1 MKKKSVFLCLLLA
14 LSLVCNLP
22 VMPAS
27 AALQK
32 EKITL
37 NNLPAYSEKAYV
49 ELNDNVPSFS
59 KKDMTSKAFEKYSEL
74 DDLGRCGVAYANV
87 CRETMPTEE
96 RGNIGMIKP
105 SGWHTVKYDNVDGK
119 YLYNRCHL
127 IGYQLTAE
135 NANEKNLIT
144 GTRYL
149 NIEGML
155 PFENMVADYI
165 DETNNHVLYRVTP
178 IFKDDNLLAS
188 GVQMEAYSVEDKG
201 KGVSFNV
208 YCYNVQPGITIDYTN
223 GDSKLSDGTIA
234 SITLNYTQYA
244 LEVGQSK
251 TLVAV
256 TSPESA
262 VKSVTWYSSNN
273 KIATVS
279 KNGKVTAVKAGT
291 VTITAKTTNG
301 LKAICKVTVKEKS
314 DTTVTNSAVNGNIT
328 YVLNTNTKKFHLP
341 SCSSV
346 KDMKDKNKQEV
357 TCSRDEVIDMG
368 YVPCKRCNP

>member
-1 MKKKSVFLCLLLA
+1 MKKKNVFLCLLMA
-14 LSLVCNLP
+14 LSLVCNLS
-22 VMPAS
+22 VMSSS
-27 AALQK
+27 ATSQK
-32 EKITL
+32 DKITL
-37 NNLPAYSEKAYV
+37 NNLPVYSGEAYV

-59 KKDMTSKAFEKYSEL
+59 KKDMTTKAFEKYSEL

-105 SGWHTVKYDNVDGK
+105 SGWQTVKYDNVDGK

-155 PFENMVADYI
+155 LFENMVADYI
-165 DETNNHVLYRVTP
+165 DETDNHVLYRVTP
-178 IFKDDNLLAS
+178 IFKGNNLLAS

-234 SITLNYTQYA
+234 SITLNYTKYA

-291 VTITAKTTNG
+291 VTITAKTSNG
-301 LKAICKVTVKEKS
+301 LKATCKVTVKEKS
-314 DTTVTNSAVNGNIT
+314 DTTVINSSANGNIN

-341 SCSSV
+341 TCSSV
-346 KDMKDKNKQEV
+346 KDMKDKNKKEV
-357 TCSRDEVIDMG
+357 SCSRDEVIDMG

>member
-1 MKKKSVFLCLLLA
+1 MKKKNVFLCLLLA
-14 LSLVCNLP
+14 LSLVCNLS
-22 VMPAS
+22 VMAAS
-27 AALQK
+27 AAK
-32 EKITL
+32 VKITL
-37 NNLPAYSEKAYV
+37 NNLPDYSGEAYV
-49 ELNDNVPSFS
+49 ELNDNVPDFS

-105 SGWHTVKYDNVDGK
+105 SGWQTVKYDNVDGK

-165 DETNNHVLYRVTP
+165 DETDNHVLYRVTP
-178 IFKDDNLLAS
+178 IFKGDNLLAS

-208 YCYNVQPGITIDYTN
+208 YCYNVQPGVTIDYTN

-234 SITLNYTQYA
+234 SITLNYTKYA

-291 VTITAKTTNG
+291 VTITAKTSNG
-301 LKAICKVTVKEKS
+301 LKATCKVTVKEKY
-314 DTTVTNSAVNGNIT
+314 DTTVINGSANGNIT

-346 KDMKDKNKQEV
+346 KDIKDKNKQEV

>member
-1 MKKKSVFLCLLLA
+1 MKKKNVFLCLLLA
-14 LSLVCNLP
+14 LSLVCNLS

-37 NNLPAYSEKAYV
+37 NNLPVYSGEAYV
-49 ELNDNVPSFS
+49 ELNDNVPDFS

-74 DDLGRCGVAYANV
+74 DDLGRCGAAYANV

-105 SGWHTVKYDNVDGK
+105 SGWQTVKYDNVDGK

-155 PFENMVADYI
+155 PFENMVADYVE
-165 DETNNHVLYRVTP
+165 ETDNHVLYRVTP
-178 IFKDDNLLAS
+178 IFKGDNLLAS
-188 GVQMEAYSVEDKG
+188 GVQIEAYSVEDKG

-223 GDSKLSDGTIA
+223 SDSKLSDGTIA
-234 SITLNYTQYA
+234 SITLNYTKYA
-244 LEVGQSK
+244 LEVGQPK

-291 VTITAKTTNG
+291 VTITAKTSNG
-301 LKAICKVTVKEKS
+301 LKATCKVTVKEKS
-314 DTTVTNSAVNGNIT
+314 DTTVINSSANGNIN

-346 KDMKDKNKQEV
+346 KDMKDKNKREV
-357 TCSRDEVIDMG
+357 SCSRDEVIDMG